1 MTRHEIP
8 NIRTEG
14 EDILKSEIE
23 QAKRGYKILVVF
35 ILFIVL
41 ILSVKHFLI
50 ENVTVSGKSMEPTF
64 STGDVVLA
72 KKFDLSLERFDIVIV
87 GGDEKNLIKRI
98 IGMPN
103 ERIQISDGL
112 VYINGALLD
121 TDICSDLIQ
130 DGGCADEEVQLAED
144 EYFVL
149 GDNRNASSDS
159 RDFGAVKREQI
170 DGKVIVRILP
180 FSEITTDF
188 ERGANGGK

>member
-1 MTRHEIP
+1 ME
-8 NIRTEG
+8 N
-14 EDILKSEIE
+14 EIE
-23 QAKRGYKILVVF
+23 QAKRGYKILALL
-35 ILFIVL
+35 ILFTAL
-41 ILSVKHFLI
+41 ILMIRHFLI
-50 ENVTVSGKSMEPTF
+50 ENVTVGGKSMEPTF
-64 STGDVVLA
+64 SSGDVVLQ
-72 KKFDLSLERFDIVIV
+72 KKFALSLERFDVVIV
-87 GGDEKNLIKRI
+87 DGEEKNLIKRI
-98 IGMPN
+98 IGLPN
-103 ERIQISDGL
+103 ERIQIIDGL

-170 DGKVIVRILP
+170 DGKVIMRILP

-188 ERGANGGK
+188 ERGANDGK